1 MQVLA
6 NEIDDFKTER
16 KDILPPLPQ
25 VFRLVPI
32 LFYLSL
38 IFVVLISAIA
48 AVHTK
53 VANDRLN
60 DARKRVADLK
70 TEIEGLKTQR
80 SNLEAQIRGA
90 AELEGWVMAAA
101 PIQPL
106 VVAISESMDARLQ
119 STIVELKLE
128 RDVESPSQLKLG
140 LRLNTTSED
149 QLQRTLE
156 AVRSLGFLE
165 FSPTQSMVRGDLDY
179 RATLLWQQPN
189 SEEPAAAGETSAAAQ
204 P

>member
-60 DARKRVADLK
+60 DARSRVAALK

-80 SNLEAQIRGA
+80 TELEAQIRGA
-90 AELEGWVMAAA
+90 AELEGWVLAAA

-106 VVAISESMDARLQ
+106 VVAICESMDARMQ
-119 STIVELKLE
+119 SSIVELRLE
-128 RDVESPSQLKLG
+128 RDAESPSQLKLG
-140 LRLNTTSED
+140 LRLNTTSEE
-149 QLQRTLE
+149 QLQKTLS
-156 AVRSLGFLE
+156 AVRELGFNE
-165 FSPTQSMVRGDLDY
+165 FSPTQSNVGGALDY
-179 RATLLWQQPN
+179 RATLLWEIPN
-189 SEEPAAAGETSAAAQ
+189 ADEPPEAVQTSAATQ

>member
-1 MQVLA
+1 MLVPV

-25 VFRLVPI
+25 VFRMVPI

-38 IFVVLISAIA
+38 IFVVLISGIA
-48 AVHTK
+48 AVHSK
-53 VANDRLN
+53 VANDRLR
-60 DARKRVADLK
+60 DARSRVAALK
-70 TEIEGLKTQR
+70 TEIDGLKTQR
-80 SNLEAQIRGA
+80 TELESEIRGA
-90 AELEGWVMAAA
+90 AELEGWVLAAA

-106 VVAISESMDARLQ
+106 VVAICESMDARLQ
-119 STIVELKLE
+119 TTIVELKLE

-149 QLQRTLE
+149 QLQKTLE
-156 AVRSLGFLE
+156 AVRELGFLE

-179 RATLLWQQPN
+179 RATLLWQA
-189 SEEPAAAGETSAAAQ
+189 PAGEDPAAGEGTSAAAQ

>member
-38 IFVVLISAIA
+38 IFVVLIGAIA

-60 DARKRVADLK
+60 DARSRVAALK
-70 TEIEGLKTQR
+70 QEIGSLETDRAK
-80 SNLEAQIRGA
+80 LEAEIRGA
-90 AELEGWVMAAA
+90 AELEGWVLAAA

-106 VVAISESMDARLQ
+106 VAAICESMDARLQ

-149 QLQRTLE
+149 QLQKTLE
-156 AVRSLGFLE
+156 AVRNLGFLE

-179 RATLLWQQPN
+179 RATLLWQLPN
-189 SEEPAAAGETSAAAQ
+189 AEEPAEGGETSAAAR